1 MPWMNT
7 LCKQMRVFFFSSW
20 EWKEREKEKKSVI
33 FILLEWRKS
42 NTNTHLLIIQHVDDS
57 ESVELQDARGILFRA
72 RDCNN
77 VSRHWLWNLSK
88 LRRIRMKNLQYA
100 HGRTHKIAKCST
112 KFHAKV
118 VGRMGLFEKNSWK
131 QRPAHE

>member
-1 MPWMNT
+1 MNT
-7 LCKQMRVFFFSSW
+7 LCKQMRVFFFVMRMKRRS
-20 EWKEREKEKKSVI
+20 KREKESVI

-77 VSRHWLWNLSK
+77 VSCR
-88 LRRIRMKNLQYA
+88 
-100 HGRTHKIAKCST
+100 
-112 KFHAKV
+112 
-118 VGRMGLFEKNSWK
+118 
-131 QRPAHE
+131 